1 MALQA
6 LSEIAQK
13 IYTKDG
19 LTNMTVS
26 ANIKDLFTQDFRVTG
41 SKKLILQRAEIP
53 NNLLPN
59 PLTITASGT
68 GCALL
73 QVRTR
78 LSNLFCE
85 LYQL

>member
-6 LSEIAQK
+6 LSEVAQK

-19 LTNMTVS
+19 LINLTVS

-41 SKKLILQRAEIP
+41 SKRLTLQRTEIP
-53 NNLLPN
+53 KNLLPN

-78 LSNLFCE
+78 LSIFVS
-85 LYQL
+85 